1 MRDILIL
8 LIPSLLGIS
17 GGSYLLYLNQNN
29 TDDQRAS
36 FSAAAWILL
45 ALGAF
50 DIIFAA
56 YTYFR

>member
-1 MRDILIL
+1 MR
-8 LIPSLLGIS
+8 GIS
-17 GGSYLLYLNQNN
+17 GGSYLLYLNQDN

-36 FSAAAWILL
+36 FFAAAWILL

-50 DIIFAA
+50 GLIFAA